1 MLRSPAMSERRALLS
16 YYEIPAADADRLAAF
31 FRAVFGWES
40 HAVPWDGPRYLRLMA
55 PADSRPPGGGILERA
70 RGGERLVDRLT
81 VNVDI
86 AGESLDETLER
97 VVAHGGTTTLPPPA
111 IGGFGS

>member
-1 MLRSPAMSERRALLS
+1 
-16 YYEIPAADADRLAAF
+16 
-31 FRAVFGWES
+31 
-40 HAVPWDGPRYLRLMA
+40 VPWDGPRYLRLMA

-97 VVAHGGTTTLPPPA
+97 VVAHGGTTTLPPTA
-111 IGGFGS
+111 IGGFGSYARFLDPEGNSFGLWRQSGDGA